1 MNREDKRAAAREAKR
16 VEKVESTSAPT
27 TRDRTSPGTF
37 LKEVRSEL
45 RKVNWPSRPEVIS
58 YTLVVLVTTAVLT
71 AIVWSIDWVVSN
83 AVLNIFG

>member
-16 VEKVESTSAPT
+16 VEKVEGTAAPT
-27 TRDRTSPGTF
+27 SRDRTSPTTF

-45 RKVNWPSRPEVIS
+45 RKVNWPSRPEVVS

-71 AIVWSIDWVVSN
+71 GIVWSIDWVVSN
-83 AVLNIFG
+83 AVLNLFG